1 MHGSKLREAPP
12 LETGIIA
19 SGVYAGGQRVAD
31 VAIEEAREWAAK
43 PDHVVWIGLL
53 EPSAELLERVRAQF
67 DLHPLAIED
76 AGKAHQHPKV
86 EQYGEALFVVARTA
100 QLTEG
105 VIAFGETHIFVGR
118 GYVISVRHGASASY
132 AAVRARCEACP
143 TLLTNGEDYIL
154 YAILDFIVDNYLP
167 VIEVIQT
174 EVEQL
179 EDRVLRRVL
188 HHDEV
193 QRLYKLRRELLKLR
207 RAVGPLLD
215 VCNRLEHSA
224 MLPIDPEMRPL
235 FRDVLDH
242 IKRALEEID
251 SLREVLAFAFE
262 ASLMSGQ
269 SQQNEI
275 TRKLAAWAAILAVPT
290 ALAGIYGM
298 NFEHMPELKWEYGY
312 YVVIGTIASV
322 CGFLYLRFRHYG
334 WL

>member
-1 MHGSKLREAPP
+1 MHGSKLREAIP
-12 LETGIIA
+12 LESGIVA
-19 SGVYAGGQRVAD
+19 SSVYAGGRRVAD
-31 VAIEEAREWAAK
+31 VGIEEAREWAARSG
-43 PDHVVWIGLL
+43 HVVWIGLF

-100 QLTEG
+100 QMVDG
-105 VIAFGETHIFVGR
+105 AIAFGETHIFVGR
-118 GYVISVRHGASASY
+118 GYVVSVRHGASASY

-143 TLLTNGEDYIL
+143 TVLTNGEDYIL

-193 QRLYKLRRELLKLR
+193 ERLYKLRRELLKLR
-207 RAVGPLLD
+207 RAAGPLLD

-224 MLPIDPEMRPL
+224 VLPIDAEMRPL

-242 IKRALEEID
+242 IKRALEDID

-312 YVVIGTIASV
+312 YVVIGTIVSV